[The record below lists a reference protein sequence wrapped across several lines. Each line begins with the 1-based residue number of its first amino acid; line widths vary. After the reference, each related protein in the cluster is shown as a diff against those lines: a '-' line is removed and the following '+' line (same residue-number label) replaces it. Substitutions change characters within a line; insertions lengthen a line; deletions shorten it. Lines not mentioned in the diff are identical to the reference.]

1 MRTPSLQK
9 MRYFVSPC
17 PSLFWRI
24 RGVLHFG
31 LNFYLAD
38 PIYVDDI
45 NMTERRNSTD
55 RLPSLQIA
63 HYQGMI
69 ANAIEKTA
77 RHYKCI
83 IYRHSYSC
91 QKLTN
96 SIAVPLLLKMIGH
109 ALDTISSTTPQHPY
123 IWMELHNG
131 IAAALRMQTGELEGT
146 RLSRSV
152 RICM

>member
-1 MRTPSLQK
+1 
-9 MRYFVSPC
+9 MRYLISPY
-17 PSLFWRI
+17 PSLFCRI

-38 PIYVDDI
+38 PIYVVDI
-45 NMTERRNSTD
+45 NMTGRINSSD
-55 RLPSLQIA
+55 RLPSLKIA
-63 HYQGMI
+63 YYQGII

-77 RHYKCI
+77 SCLKRLESSRPEKC
-83 IYRHSYSC
+83 
-91 QKLTN
+91 QQE
-96 SIAVPLLLKMIGH
+96 AAPFALLVKMK
-109 ALDTISSTTPQHPY
+109 ARVLDTISSTTPQHPY